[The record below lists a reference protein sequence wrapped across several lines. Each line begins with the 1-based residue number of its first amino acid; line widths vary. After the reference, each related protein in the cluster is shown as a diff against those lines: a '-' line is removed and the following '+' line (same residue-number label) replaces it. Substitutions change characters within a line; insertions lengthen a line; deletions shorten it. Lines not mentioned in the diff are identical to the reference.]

1 MNLNKIFFPFILIAS
16 ICARIFSIEYLGDKS
31 IVYNEFGI
39 ILFNLEN
46 YGIFGFRQLEGQ
58 ILPNIFMPP
67 LYPFFLYFV
76 KIINPFNNYNVELIL
91 YIQLVYS
98 MLGVYFFKKLL
109 MNFFSNNLSNAG
121 ALIFALFPLNVYS
134 VSQISSISLQS
145 FLLVLYFYLIFKIIK
160 EKNSLKNL
168 LYFSTV
174 SSTLVLL
181 RGEFL
186 LIYFFTLLFIY
197 FYNRKTKFII
207 SSLIISILVI
217 SPYLIRNYKIFNTI
231 TLTKSFG
238 YNLWKGNNPYSSVS
252 GFETIERLKVIKKI
266 EKIKSSPKYDL
277 IIDEIFLEEA
287 VDYIKS
293 DPVRYLNLYFE
304 KVFSFLFLDLKSTYP
319 NYYNLAHIL
328 PKIILSITTLFGAA
342 YLLRQK
348 SILNFFTGY
357 YFFNIFLFSIF
368 FIIPRYSLI
377 LLPAQIILSCYF
389 FKKLILIVKN

>member
-1 MNLNKIFFPFILIAS
+1 
-16 ICARIFSIEYLGDKS
+16 
-31 IVYNEFGI
+31 NEFGI

-58 ILPNIFMPP
+58 IFPNIFMPP

-266 EKIKSSPKYDL
+266 
-277 IIDEIFLEEA
+277 
-287 VDYIKS
+287 
-293 DPVRYLNLYFE
+293 
-304 KVFSFLFLDLKSTYP
+304 
-319 NYYNLAHIL
+319 
-328 PKIILSITTLFGAA
+328 
-342 YLLRQK
+342 
-348 SILNFFTGY
+348 
-357 YFFNIFLFSIF
+357 
-368 FIIPRYSLI
+368 
-377 LLPAQIILSCYF
+377 
-389 FKKLILIVKN
+389 